1 MLWKGGGG
9 DKQRGGNKRDRGWDE
24 NSKVGGGEGVG
35 GCARRRGEVSDWP
48 QVSPSDL
55 YLL

>member
-1 MLWKGGGG
+1 MLWKGGGR
-9 DKQRGGNKRDRGWDE
+9 DKQRGGNERDRGWDE
-24 NSKVGGGEGVG
+24 NSKVGGGGGE